1 MKRNRKICVF
11 LLSAFLILTGCAERP
26 AASYADGSPQSSS
39 GAESP
44 SQAATTEAPVSAAEE
59 SSVEEADPN
68 ALRICLEAGT
78 ELAQSDS
85 DIRVLETLLASG
97 LRMAGGPE
105 NIVFDSIPYS
115 GSEREIALDRIR
127 TDIMAGEGP
136 DVFIMTGRYTDT
148 LFPVPEKAMQEG
160 LFLPLDSYIQS
171 AAQSDWDKLIPAV
184 MEAGQTDEGQV
195 LAPLMYTLPVTI
207 YRKED
212 VPEAPPAG
220 TTWQEMLE
228 DETNILRNA
237 AVIESF
243 GVAGGLAPSAD
254 RNILSIL
261 GQFADYEAGELLFS
275 EGDLQQCME
284 VLLTLRN
291 EIDSDDALPEYA
303 QGILYGAAPLTME
316 PSRSEGRPL
325 CRNDLMTMIPVYAK
339 DGGVTATVEAYAGIN
354 RNTKH
359 AEEAFFVV
367 DYLMRAESQQ
377 NLKMFYIMNAF
388 PVHED
393 VLSEEYP
400 QQRFASYFIDEN
412 FEALSNMWDQ
422 ITNVVFNNTLVR
434 SLDDLYFDLY
444 YNYNEQG
451 EVPPQQAIEDA
462 VHETYGTLKQM
473 LSE

>member
-1 MKRNRKICVF
+1 M
-11 LLSAFLILTGCAERP
+11 
-26 AASYADGSPQSSS
+26 
-39 GAESP
+39 
-44 SQAATTEAPVSAAEE
+44 
-59 SSVEEADPN
+59 
-68 ALRICLEAGT
+68 
-78 ELAQSDS
+78 
-85 DIRVLETLLASG
+85 
-97 LRMAGGPE
+97 
-105 NIVFDSIPYS
+105 
-115 GSEREIALDRIR
+115 
-127 TDIMAGEGP
+127 
-136 DVFIMTGRYTDT
+136 
-148 LFPVPEKAMQEG
+148 
-160 LFLPLDSYIQS
+160 PLDSYIKS
-171 AAQSDWDKLIPAV
+171 AAQSDWDKLISAV

-207 YRKED
+207 VRKED

-237 AVIESF
+237 AVVESF

-325 CRNDLMTMIPVYAK
+325 CRNDPMTMIPVYAK

-377 NLKMFYIMNAF
+377 NLKMFYIMNAL

-412 FEALSNMWDQ
+412 FEALSNMRDQ